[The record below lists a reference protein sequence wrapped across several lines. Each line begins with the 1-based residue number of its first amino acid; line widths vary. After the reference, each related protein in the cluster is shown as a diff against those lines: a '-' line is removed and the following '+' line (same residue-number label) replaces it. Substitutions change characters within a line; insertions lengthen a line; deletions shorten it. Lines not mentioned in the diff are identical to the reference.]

1 MFNTGPD
8 WRGEWGAS
16 ADGEVVIHVTL
27 GKVQPLSLYS
37 GKDKAGSPC
46 NGKKSL
52 TVYIDESLIYNLKFF
67 HIALI

>member
-1 MFNTGPD
+1 MFNAGPD

-16 ADGEVVIHVTL
+16 ADGEVVVHVTL

-46 NGKKSL
+46 NGKK
-52 TVYIDESLIYNLKFF
+52 
-67 HIALI
+67 A